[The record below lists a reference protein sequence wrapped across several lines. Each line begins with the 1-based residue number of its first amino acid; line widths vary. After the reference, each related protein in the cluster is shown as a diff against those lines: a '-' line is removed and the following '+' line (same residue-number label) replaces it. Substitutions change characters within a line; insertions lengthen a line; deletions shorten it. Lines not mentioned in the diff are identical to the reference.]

1 MLKFLIELF
10 LIFLFIRLVAP
21 FLLRW
26 LLGFFVKKAVK
37 NGGFYTNMKQRP
49 QERQQPNPQQQTNG
63 KIKIDYIPE
72 DKAGNKKDFTGGE
85 YVDYEEVK

>member
-1 MLKFLIELF
+1 MIKFLIELF

-26 LLGFFVKKAVK
+26 LLGLFVKKAVK
-37 NGGFYTNMKQRP
+37 NGGFYTNMRP
-49 QERQQPNPQQQTNG
+49 EQRQQQNYQQQQPTG

-72 DKAGNKKDFTGGE
+72 DKANPKKDFTGGE

>member
-10 LIFLFIRLVAP
+10 LIFMFIRLVAP

-26 LLGFFVKKAVK
+26 LVAFFFKKAVK
-37 NGGFYTNMKQRP
+37 NSGFG
-49 QERQQPNPQQQTNG
+49 QQQTYNHQAAPKQPTG

-72 DKAGNKKDFTGGE
+72 ENKKQRKEFNGGE

>member
-1 MLKFLIELF
+1 M
-10 LIFLFIRLVAP
+10 FIRLVAP

-26 LLGFFVKKAVK
+26 LVAFFFKKAVK
-37 NGGFYTNMKQRP
+37 NSGFGQHQTYNHQAAPKQP
-49 QERQQPNPQQQTNG
+49 AG

-72 DKAGNKKDFTGGE
+72 EKQKQRKEFNGGE